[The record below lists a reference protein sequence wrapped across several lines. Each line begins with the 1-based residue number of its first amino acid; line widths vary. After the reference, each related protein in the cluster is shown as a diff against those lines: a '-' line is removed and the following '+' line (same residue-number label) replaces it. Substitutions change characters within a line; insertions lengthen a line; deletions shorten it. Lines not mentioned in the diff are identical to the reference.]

1 MDALNY
7 LLVLNEETKE
17 KLNGLCMDRKLLN
30 SDEETIGETE
40 LYDSEEEEEC
50 SDI

>member
-1 MDALNY
+1 MNALDY

-17 KLNGLCMDRKLLN
+17 KLIGHWMDRNLLN
-30 SDEETIGETE
+30 SDEETIWETE
-40 LYDSEEEEEC
+40 LSDSEEEEY